1 MDTRKCKK
9 GPGTYVIKFKS
20 EKKYIGKG
28 NMNRA
33 RALEK
38 EVQLIF
44 A

>member
-1 MDTRKCKK
+1 MDTRKYKK
-9 GPGTYVIKFKS
+9 GPGTYVIKLS
-20 EKKYIGKG
+20 EEKYIGKG